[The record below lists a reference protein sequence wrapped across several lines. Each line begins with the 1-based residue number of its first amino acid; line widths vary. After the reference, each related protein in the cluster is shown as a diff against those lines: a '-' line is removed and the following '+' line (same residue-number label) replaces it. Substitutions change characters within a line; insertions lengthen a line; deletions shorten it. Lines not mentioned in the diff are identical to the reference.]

1 MSENENPRNDDLGA
15 ATRALKDATAAL
27 TRLLKEEV
35 AAVAPQAKQ
44 AIGVALRET
53 AQGLNE
59 ATQAFARE
67 TAASEN
73 RRARAAVTREQLLDA
88 AARLVAERGYEG
100 ASVGDIAEAAG
111 YTKGALYSQF
121 GSKNGLFVALARRW
135 FDEPSEGARL
145 DVVPEGP
152 DAVTRWCEAAQQDPQ
167 LLLPLEFAA
176 FALRHPES
184 RTELADVLTGALER
198 VAAQLA
204 AYRTDDDTAEPT
216 EHDRDTALA
225 VTSVYLTANLLGAA
239 TGSPHAGP
247 QAVARVVERILGR
260 S

>member
-1 MSENENPRNDDLGA
+1 MSENQTPRNDDLGA

-44 AIGVALRET
+44 AINVALRET

-67 TAASEN
+67 TAASES
-73 RRARAAVTREQLLDA
+73 RRARATITRTALLDA

-135 FDEPSEGARL
+135 FEEPAEGARL

-167 LLLPLEFAA
+167 ILLPLEFAA
-176 FALRHPES
+176 FALRHPEARS
-184 RTELADVLTGALER
+184 ELADVLTGALER
-198 VAAQLA
+198 VATQLA
-204 AYRTDDDTAEPT
+204 VYRTDDDATDPT
-216 EHDRDTALA
+216 ELDRDRALA

-247 QAVARVVERILGR
+247 AAVARAVGQILR
-260 S
+260 DV

>member
-1 MSENENPRNDDLGA
+1 MSENQIPRNDDLSA

-44 AIGVALRET
+44 AINVALRET

-67 TAASEN
+67 TATSES
-73 RRARAAVTREQLLDA
+73 RRARATVTRTALLDA

-135 FDEPSEGARL
+135 FDEPAEGARL
-145 DVVPEGP
+145 DGVPASA
-152 DAVTRWCEAAQQDPQ
+152 DAIARWCEAAQEDPQ

-176 FALRHPES
+176 FALRHPDS
-184 RTELADVLTGALER
+184 RTELADVLTGALDR
-198 VAAQLA
+198 VARQLA
-204 AYRTDDDTAEPT
+204 AYRTDDDAADPT
-216 EHDRDTALA
+216 ELDRDRALA

-247 QAVARVVERILGR
+247 AAVARVVGQILGDV
-260 S
+260 